1 MNSNDSSLV
10 EAPVLDRPRLV
21 TRIKVP
27 PMETSS
33 NNSEDTNSAESD
45 PQKDSTKSFRA
56 FAKVCMKFHLQF
68 SCLLKNAACKS
79 SCLPKLLL
87 TCHYCLQKLENHLL
101 SNLMFLNISARV
113 LADFQVD
120 FYINLIFLLLWLLFR
135 DYFYSKMFFK

>member
-101 SNLMFLNISARV
+101 SNLMFLNISA
-113 LADFQVD
+113 
-120 FYINLIFLLLWLLFR
+120 
-135 DYFYSKMFFK
+135 